1 MNQELVERLRDLAK
15 EVEQSQGD
23 IVFVSTDQKP
33 IVETATALE
42 HGGQVPFKVIG
53 ALLYYIADMAEE

>member
-1 MNQELVERLRDLAK
+1 LAK